1 MNVKFAPGIIHLFSD
16 YDWPGNVR
24 EMENMIERLV
34 VMSEDNEISW
44 SDLPFIHEQPHTMLQ
59 KPLKEL
65 LSEIENKIIV
75 EKLQQYKTTRK
86 AAEVLGISQ
95 SALVKKL
102 KRFEQ

>member
-1 MNVKFAPGIIHLFSD
+1 MNVKFAPGVIHLFSE

-34 VMSEDNEISW
+34 VMTEDNEISW
-44 SDLPFIHEQPHTMLQ
+44 SDLPFIHQKSGSPLQ

-65 LSEIENKIIV
+65 LLEIENKIIV

-86 AAEVLGISQ
+86 AANALGISQ
-95 SALVKKL
+95 STLVKKL
-102 KRFEQ
+102 QRFEK